1 MNKIDKKEIERLL
14 TEYIN
19 QKEVLEGYETFY
31 EVYPSKDLKALGCKI
46 RKEMKDIEID
56 LTISLLKD
64 LGCYFES
71 AEQNHTSNRW
81 NSFTVPNCFS
91 KSTGSTEAKMIGG
104 DNLLDL
110 VTKFFTYKK
119 KPKFEFVSY
128 TGEWPNLCSG
138 TMIFKVDGKEYHI
151 ERLEST
157 GGLNE
162 DYEPYIGKW
171 KIKKDK
177 LPEELKPYLKDIE
190 KLANDNIELGCC
202 GGCA

>member
-1 MNKIDKKEIERLL
+1 MIKEEIEKLL
-14 TEYIN
+14 TAYIN
-19 QKEVLEGYETFY
+19 QKEILEEYETFY
-31 EVYPSKDLKALGCKI
+31 NLYPSKDLKALGKGI
-46 RKEMKDIEID
+46 KKKMKDIEID
-56 LTISLLKD
+56 LTILLLKD

-71 AEQNHTSNRW
+71 AEQNHTSLREY
-81 NSFTVPNCFS
+81 SS
-91 KSTGSTEAKMIGG
+91 SISTTPCCSTQAKIFGG
-104 DNLLDL
+104 DNLFEL
-110 VTKFFTYKK
+110 VAKFFSYKRIQ

-138 TMIFKVDGKEYHI
+138 TMTFKVDGKEYKI

-157 GGLNE
+157 GGLDK

-177 LPEELKPYLKDIE
+177 LPEELKPFLKDIE

>member
-31 EVYPSKDLKALGCKI
+31 ELYPSDDLKVLGKGI
-46 RKEMKDIEID
+46 REKMKEIEID

-71 AEQNHTSNRW
+71 AEQNHTSLKKY
-81 NSFTVPNCFS
+81 SS
-91 KSTGSTEAKMIGG
+91 SISTTPCCSTEAKMIGS
-104 DNLLDL
+104 DNLMEL
-110 VTKFFTYKK
+110 VNKFFSYKRIK

-138 TMIFKVDGKEYHI
+138 TMTFKVDGKEYYI

-157 GGLNE
+157 GGLNK

-171 KIKKDK
+171 KINKDK

>member
-1 MNKIDKKEIERLL
+1 MNKIDKKEIEKLL
-14 TEYIN
+14 TAYIN
-19 QKEVLEGYETFY
+19 QKEVLEGYEVFH
-31 EVYPSKDLKALGCKI
+31 ELYPTEDLKALGCKI

-56 LTISLLKD
+56 LTILLLKD

-71 AEQNHTSNRW
+71 AEQNHTSLRKY
-81 NSFTVPNCFS
+81 SS
-91 KSTGSTEAKMIGG
+91 SISTAPCRSTQAKMFGG
-104 DNLLDL
+104 DNLLEL
-110 VTKFFTYKK
+110 VKKFFSYKER
-119 KPKFEFVSY
+119 PKFEFVSY

-138 TMIFKVDGKEYHI
+138 TMTFKVNGKEYHI
-151 ERLEST
+151 DRLEST
-157 GGLNE
+157 GGLDE

-202 GGCA
+202 GGCQ

>member
-1 MNKIDKKEIERLL
+1 MNKIDKKEIEKLL
-14 TEYIN
+14 TAYIN
-19 QKEVLEGYETFY
+19 QKEVLEGYEVFH
-31 EVYPSKDLKALGCKI
+31 ELYPTEDLKALGCKI

-56 LTISLLKD
+56 LTILLLKD

-71 AEQNHTSNRW
+71 AEQNHTHKTIF
-81 NSFTVPNCFS
+81 SFSAIPNY
-91 KSTGSTEAKMIGG
+91 STQAKIIGG
-104 DNLLDL
+104 DNLLEL
-110 VTKFFTYKK
+110 VAKFFSHKK

-138 TMIFKVDGKEYHI
+138 TMTFKVDGKEYHI
-151 ERLEST
+151 DRLEST
-157 GGLNE
+157 GGLDE

-177 LPEELKPYLKDIE
+177 LPEELKPFLKDIE

-202 GGCA
+202 GGCQ

>member
-1 MNKIDKKEIERLL
+1 MNKVDKKEIERLL

-31 EVYPSKDLKALGCKI
+31 ELYPSEDLKVLGKGI
-46 RKEMKDIEID
+46 REKMRDIEID
-56 LTISLLKD
+56 LTVSLLKD

-71 AEQNHTSNRW
+71 AEQNHTSLKKY
-81 NSFTVPNCFS
+81 SS
-91 KSTGSTEAKMIGG
+91 SISTTPCCSTQAKMIGG
-104 DNLLDL
+104 DNLLEL
-110 VTKFFTYKK
+110 VNKFFSYKKIK

-138 TMIFKVDGKEYHI
+138 TMTFKVDGKEYHI
-151 ERLEST
+151 DRLEST
-157 GGLNE
+157 GGLDK